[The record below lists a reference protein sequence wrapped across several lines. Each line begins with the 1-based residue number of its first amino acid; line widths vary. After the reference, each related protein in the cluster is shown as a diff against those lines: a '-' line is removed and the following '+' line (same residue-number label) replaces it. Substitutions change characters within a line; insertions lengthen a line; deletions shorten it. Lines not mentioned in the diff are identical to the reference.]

1 MKLWRYVAA
10 PLDQPRSGAQTTG
23 ELAGVSA
30 ADVRASLRRAGLQ
43 ALDIRPLRRGATSAE
58 SPLRRLLEPLTTHVY
73 RHLRTRR
80 RSMVGEMFDSLA
92 TMLEAGIPLLA
103 AFDALIGRQSRRR
116 RVRRRMLLEVRES
129 LRAGS
134 SLSQAMAGHPGWVD
148 ATDVA
153 MVSTGQ
159 RRGDLGDVL
168 REMATTRGRAG
179 QLATKVTS
187 ALAYPFIVLLVGL
200 GVVVF
205 LSTKVL
211 PDLTV
216 ILADSEVPIPQLTSV
231 VMAIGQQMFRIGPL
245 VVALGSVVAL
255 TGLVL
260 APLLRSKLGVK
271 AMWPAWMIPHVLRQ
285 VQTAQ
290 VFAGLANMS
299 RVGVPLVEGIRVLS
313 PSVGGLGT
321 AGLRQLLLD
330 AADRVEAGRS
340 VAESIDDDRWFDEE
354 TRRLIAIGE
363 SSGELPDVLDRI
375 AERQQRAAH
384 RAIDQFVSL
393 LEPAMILL
401 LAALVGLIVMAAI
414 LPLIRL
420 QEVL

>member
-1 MKLWRYVAA
+1 
-10 PLDQPRSGAQTTG
+10 
-23 ELAGVSA
+23 
-30 ADVRASLRRAGLQ
+30 
-43 ALDIRPLRRGATSAE
+43 
-58 SPLRRLLEPLTTHVY
+58 
-73 RHLRTRR
+73 
-80 RSMVGEMFDSLA
+80 MVGEMFDSLA